1 MSRIT
6 RSSRSRLLV
15 SETLTVDK
23 ERLPSVRQ
31 ALPAALLLL
40 ALAAIIALVW
50 SNSPF
55 GDSYT
60 ALRDTTVGPAAL
72 HLNLTLG
79 TWAGDGLL
87 AIFFFVVALIFV
99 YRSFY
104 GMRISGEKL
113 GE

>member
-40 ALAAIIALVW
+40 SAISRPW
-50 SNSPF
+50 
-55 GDSYT
+55 
-60 ALRDTTVGPAAL
+60 
-72 HLNLTLG
+72 
-79 TWAGDGLL
+79 
-87 AIFFFVVALIFV
+87 
-99 YRSFY
+99 
-104 GMRISGEKL
+104 
-113 GE
+113 